1 MGEDAGEHRVRF
13 RILGSFECW
22 DGTERVR
29 VGGPVHEKVLVTL
42 LLEPQR
48 VLPVFRLVEAV
59 WDENAPATAAHQ
71 VRKAVAELRQRI
83 PDGRNLIVTE
93 GRATGHSPRL
103 TRWTSAGSPRD

>member
-59 WDENAPATAAHQ
+59 WDENADPFTGVVRMTIMGLRRKLGQPALIETITG
-71 VRKAVAELRQRI
+71 VGYRI
-83 PDGRNLIVTE
+83 P
-93 GRATGHSPRL
+93 
-103 TRWTSAGSPRD
+103 